1 MRVKRDYV
9 LFSVMHLGDHR
20 LWPNGQEI
28 EGYTKRISL
37 LGFPRFDDVNHSS
50 FSPADPECWSV
61 SIAATSAVQSESR
74 RPAWITSARA
84 KKRCPRAGA
93 SELERGHA
101 PLARGKRRA
110 SAWNAC
116 RSKLL

>member
-37 LGFPRFDDVNHSS
+37 LGFPRFDDVNQVPFRQPIQNAGQCRSLRPRLYKAKAGVPRG
-50 FSPADPECWSV
+50 SPRRAPRSAARALAQA
-61 SIAATSAVQSESR
+61 SLNAAT
-74 RPAWITSARA
+74 
-84 KKRCPRAGA
+84 
-93 SELERGHA
+93 LH
-101 PLARGKRRA
+101 
-110 SAWNAC
+110 
-116 RSKLL
+116 